1 MVAMTGKRAAERGAL
16 SGASAMPEIAKP
28 WIFGE
33 QRLDFSPRS
42 VVARVIDRDHFTE
55 GHFGNLG
62 ESLFDQ

>member
-1 MVAMTGKRAAERGAL
+1 
-16 SGASAMPEIAKP
+16 MPEIAKP